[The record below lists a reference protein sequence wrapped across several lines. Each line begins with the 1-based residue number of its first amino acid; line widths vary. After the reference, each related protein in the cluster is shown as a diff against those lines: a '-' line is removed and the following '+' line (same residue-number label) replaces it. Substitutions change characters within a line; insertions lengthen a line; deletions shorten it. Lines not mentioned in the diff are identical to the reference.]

1 MSVSLLVCYF
11 LTEIRKNMGISPSL
25 DEISFWNFLWH
36 SWDIGSL
43 VFTLLGW
50 AYILTFEFLC
60 AGLNFETSGL
70 VTFWFSGGQLL
81 KPLVLFHIILNFLY
95 VRQSVSWS
103 FSSLKLD
110 KYRDISSSG
119 SDIFLQFFGD
129 ISSMLTCQFQIIQN
143 FLYVCQSVSWLFSL
157 LKLW

>member
-11 LTEIRKNMGISPSL
+11 FTEIRQIWGYFHFWMRYLS
-25 DEISFWNFLWH
+25 EIFLKH

-60 AGLNFETSGL
+60 AGPNFETSDL

-81 KPLVLFHIILNFLY
+81 RPSGLVCMCVCLCPLYKILIVKHILNI
-95 VRQSVSWS
+95 
-103 FSSLKLD
+103 SSK
-110 KYRDISSSG
+110 KKDISCLTKSTWNIKALKMSIWKI
-119 SDIFLQFFGD
+119 SYADDILIIMFECSCLQ
-129 ISSMLTCQFQIIQN
+129 IKI
-143 FLYVCQSVSWLFSL
+143 LYFIL
-157 LKLW
+157 